1 MRLIGQSV
9 SAIVTSSP
17 GGFETGLKDVSACE
31 ITMDME
37 TMSEG
42 FLGQNTEQKDA
53 VFSGVSG
60 NIEFQSGSAAV
71 MSLIER
77 IKVKQQAR
85 TAGGTVFNIIGTF
98 RFDDGTRRV
107 IVSDV
112 SFGALPITVSSRKD
126 YVKFKLDFTAP
137 DCTFL
142 AA

>member
-9 SAIVTSSP
+9 TAIVTSMP
-17 GGFETGLKDVSACE
+17 GGFETGLKDVSSCE
-31 ITMDME
+31 LQMDME

-42 FLGQNTEQKDA
+42 FLGQNTERKDA
-53 VFSGVSG
+53 VFTGVSG

-77 IKVKQQAR
+77 IKTKQQAR
-85 TAGGTVFNIIGTF
+85 TAGGVVFNIIGTF

-107 IVSDV
+107 IIPDV
-112 SFGALPITVSSRKD
+112 VFGALPITVSSRKD
-126 YVKFKLDFTAP
+126 SVKFKVDFTAD
-137 DCTFL
+137 DCSFL

>member
-9 SAIVTSSP
+9 SAIVTSNP
-17 GGFETGLKDVSACE
+17 GGLETGLNDVSACE
-31 ITMDME
+31 IQMDME

-42 FLGQNTEQKDA
+42 FLGQNTERKDA
-53 VFSGVSG
+53 IFTGVSG

-85 TAGGTVFNIIGTF
+85 TAGGIVFNVIGTF
-98 RFDDGTRRV
+98 RFSDGTRRV
-107 IVSDV
+107 IIPDV
-112 SFGALPITVSSRKD
+112 AFGALPITVSSRKD
-126 YVKFKLDFTAP
+126 YVKFKVDFTAD
-137 DCTFL
+137 DCSFL